1 VEFTY
6 QSVRNHFV
14 ERFKKEPIIVRSPGR
29 INLIGEHTDYNKGFV
44 MPAAINKEIIFAMA
58 HSDDKLSRVFS
69 LNFNELIEVDL
80 QNPQPI
86 SSPAWANYLLG
97 VVRQLVDRNLSVG
110 PFTCVFGGNIP
121 AGSGLSSSAALECGF
136 GYALQQL
143 NSFQLSKPELAGIG
157 QWSEH
162 NFVGV
167 RCGIMDQFANMMG
180 KENHVIQLDC
190 QSMEHQ
196 YFPIDLS
203 KHSIVLFNSGVKHSL
218 ATSEYNVRR
227 AECEE
232 GVDILKRSNSKIK
245 SLRGASLSELM
256 RARSEFSDVVFNR
269 CKYIIEEIER
279 VQQASNDL
287 QRGDLSSFGKRMFA
301 THAGLSRLYQV
312 SCEELDFL
320 VSEVSEKPEVL
331 GSRMMGGGFGGC
343 TINIVQQEVVD
354 SVIDSLKNSY
364 YERFRMDAETYT
376 VQIKDGTNLVSA

>member
-1 VEFTY
+1 VEFIY
-6 QSVRNHFV
+6 QSVRSHFV
-14 ERFKKEPIIVRSPGR
+14 EQFKKEPILVRSPGR
-29 INLIGEHTDYNKGFV
+29 INLIGEHTDYNEGFV
-44 MPAAINKEIIFAMA
+44 MPAAIDKEIIFAVA
-58 HSDDKLSRVFS
+58 PSDDTVSRVFS
-69 LNFNELIEVDL
+69 LNFKELIEVDL
-80 QNPQPI
+80 QNPQPV

-97 VVRQLVDRNLSVG
+97 VVRQFVDRNLSVI

-136 GYALQQL
+136 GFALQQL
-143 NSFQLSKPELAGIG
+143 NSFQLSKPELARVG

-180 KENHVIQLDC
+180 KENYVIQLDC
-190 QSMEHQ
+190 HSMQYQ

-203 KHSIVLFNSGVKHSL
+203 KHAIVLFNSGVKHSL
-218 ATSEYNVRR
+218 ASSEYNVRR

-232 GVDILKRSNSKIK
+232 GIDILKRSNGHIK
-245 SLRGASLSELM
+245 SLRDVSLSDLV
-256 RARSEFSDVVFNR
+256 RSRSGFRDVVFSR

-279 VQQASNDL
+279 VQQASADL
-287 QRGDLSSFGKRMFA
+287 QRGDLTSFGKRMFE
-301 THAGLSRLYQV
+301 THAGLSSLYQV

-320 VSEVSEKPEVL
+320 VSEVREKPEVL

-343 TINIVQQEVVD
+343 TINIVKQEAVD
-354 SVIDSLKNSY
+354 SVIDSVRNSY

-376 VQIKDGTNLVSA
+376 VQIKDGTSLISA